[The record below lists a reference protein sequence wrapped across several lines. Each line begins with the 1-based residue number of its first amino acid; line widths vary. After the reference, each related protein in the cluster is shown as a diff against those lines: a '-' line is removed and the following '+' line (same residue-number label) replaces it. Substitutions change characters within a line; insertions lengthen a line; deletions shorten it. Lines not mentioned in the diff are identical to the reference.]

1 MNDKDIFSGRRRLLL
16 QNTKFA
22 AIVGMVMI
30 IIALTV
36 SQTGM
41 AEVLRTAKL
50 FSGIGNDTFLL
61 ATNGILFFLAYKTRR
76 KSIFYLTLKV
86 DAAVL
91 LVVHTLKNLPP
102 LGDWVYRP
110 SGSPNGFPSGHTTHA
125 FAMAFLMS
133 VFYPRL
139 AWLWYSLAAAI
150 AWSRIETNSHTGF
163 QVTSGV
169 IFGIGLA
176 WFLVNRWLTHPDA
189 AVIESKESKEQ
200 LCSTK

>member
-1 MNDKDIFSGRRRLLL
+1 MKEKDMISGRHSFLL

-22 AIVGMVMI
+22 AIVGMAMI

-41 AEVLRTAKL
+41 NEILRTAKM
-50 FSGIGNDTFLL
+50 FSGVGNNAFLL
-61 ATNGILFFLAYKTRR
+61 ATNGVLFFLAYKKGR

-91 LVVHTLKNLPP
+91 VVVHTLKNIPF
-102 LGDWVYRP
+102 GEWAHRP

-139 AWLWYSLAAAI
+139 AWLWYGMAAAI
-150 AWSRIETNSHTGF
+150 SWSRIETNAHTGF

-169 IFGIGLA
+169 IFGIGIA
-176 WFLVNRWLTHPDA
+176 WFLVDRWLTHPDSA
-189 AVIESKESKEQ
+189 MLEMDDSEEQ
-200 LCSTK
+200 VCSTK

>member
-1 MNDKDIFSGRRRLLL
+1 MNEKDMFSGRRSLLL

-22 AIVGMVMI
+22 ATVGMAMI
-30 IIALTV
+30 IVALTA

-41 AEVLRTAKL
+41 AEILKVAKV
-50 FSGIGNDTFLL
+50 FSGAYNDTFLL
-61 ATNGILFFLAYKTRR
+61 ATNGILFFLAYKKKS

-86 DAAVL
+86 DTAVL
-91 LVVHTLKNLPP
+91 LVVHSLKNMH
-102 LGDWVYRP
+102 LGGWALRP

-139 AWLWYSLAAAI
+139 AWLWYGSAAAI
-150 AWSRIETNSHTGF
+150 SWSRIETNSHTGF

-176 WFLVNRWLTHPDA
+176 WFLVNRWLTHPEA
-189 AVIESKESKEQ
+189 AILDSDSKE
-200 LCSTK
+200 